1 MKTLVSTL
9 LRLLNSQIID
19 IVMTILQGAP
29 SVFLERVENEEN
41 GDRRITMTINSLPAP
56 CHIQWSAKRKG
67 NDTFTLIDIN
77 NEQFK
82 GTTVSLPHPVLVVR
96 QKGQIEN
103 TWFRIDVTNFI
114 GKTMQDISS
123 KKY

>member
-1 MKTLVSTL
+1 M
-9 LRLLNSQIID
+9 
-19 IVMTILQGAP
+19 
-29 SVFLERVENEEN
+29 ERVENEEN
-41 GDRRITMTINSLPAP
+41 GDRRITMTIKSLPAP
-56 CHIQWSAKRKG
+56 CHIQWSAKRKE

-77 NEQFK
+77 TEQFK

-96 QKGQIEN
+96 QKDQLEN

-114 GKTMQDISS
+114 GKTMHDISS

>member
-1 MKTLVSTL
+1 
-9 LRLLNSQIID
+9 
-19 IVMTILQGAP
+19 MT
-29 SVFLERVENEEN
+29 VK
-41 GDRRITMTINSLPAP
+41 SLPSP
-56 CHIQWSAKRKG
+56 CHVQWSAKRKDDK
-67 NDTFTLIDIN
+67 NFTPIDIN
-77 NEQFK
+77 TEEYK
-82 GTTVSLPHPVLVVR
+82 GTTISFPHPVLVVR